1 MARCL
6 NEIIMENYVIK
17 TIGIGVGV
25 YTAAWPTDE
34 VGVKVQYAAWR
45 GTTLKVSVIRFEMYA
60 NRRI

>member
-1 MARCL
+1 
-6 NEIIMENYVIK
+6 MENYVIK